1 VKNFLLISL
10 IRTPSVLRAARIP
23 HRIPSQGLLEKS
35 KQGAMP
41 QTSPEARKARAS
53 SLFKWKKRK
62 GKNTQKKK
70 SKLVLQ
76 HSEHTVVTCSDLLF
90 RTITVMA
97 AWKLEQKQAQGGQ

>member
-1 VKNFLLISL
+1 M
-10 IRTPSVLRAARIP
+10 
-23 HRIPSQGLLEKS
+23 EK
-35 KQGAMP
+35 K
-41 QTSPEARKARAS
+41 
-53 SLFKWKKRK
+53 KKRK